1 MMSREELQRE
11 KNREYEERHDLAVG
25 RLRGIVA
32 EDTVPE
38 KYLVYFQDV
47 TIFLLEMENVR
58 RKIESGEWERYS
70 VKEMQSINEI
80 LYSDV
85 MEDRYEISF
94 ANPAYACGQFGKE
107 MGQLLSF
114 LYAEMR
120 SGIPYAFENRT
131 DYLTILFEL
140 FIEVYN
146 FFECAGRENQEPETD
161 GIREI
166 IYWYA
171 SDYCDVFLADR
182 ILEQI
187 NPEYSFA
194 AEIIEN
200 ADLDSDEYLYRFGE
214 YVSENELGT
223 AHHLRTLQE
232 ETIRKMADVYTE
244 GYRIG
249 FINTGK
255 DLSKKSVVNIRYTLG
270 FEKVIRIAIENFR
283 KMGLKP
289 VIYRAASGV
298 ITKREHHKIG
308 YYGGIPNWQYE
319 YDHRQDQ
326 ALFMDKRYIE
336 RRLEVMHT
344 VYEQNR
350 EKAAQFA
357 GPAVMETFG
366 EKPFSPK
373 PVPEAPS
380 YSEEQKKLALQYDSR
395 SGQITNEYIKGE
407 ERSFTIVAYPVPEI
421 GEKYPEIF
429 NEVIRINTL
438 DAKVY
443 EKVQQTMI
451 DALDQG
457 EYVHVKGKGDNRTDI
472 RVNLWNLEDPEKET
486 IFENC
491 VADVNIPVGEVFTS
505 PVLEGTSGV
514 LHVGRVYLEGLQYR
528 DLEIMFEDGMVKDYR
543 CGNFDDESEGKKYI
557 RDNVF
562 KGHESLPLGEF
573 AIGTN
578 TTAYVTAKKYGI
590 EEKMPIL
597 IAEKTGPHFAVG
609 DTCYSWSEEIRVYNP
624 SGKEIV
630 AKDNSVSLNRK
641 ADISRA
647 YYQCHT
653 DITIPYEELEEIS
666 VVTKEGKHIILIKDG
681 KFVLPGTEI
690 LNEPLD
696 ELKQAL

>member
-85 MEDRYEISF
+85 MDDRYEISF

-223 AHHLRTLQE
+223 AHHLRTLPE
-232 ETIRKMADVYTE
+232 ETIRKMADV
-244 GYRIG
+244 
-249 FINTGK
+249 
-255 DLSKKSVVNIRYTLG
+255 
-270 FEKVIRIAIENFR
+270 
-283 KMGLKP
+283 
-289 VIYRAASGV
+289 
-298 ITKREHHKIG
+298 
-308 YYGGIPNWQYE
+308 
-319 YDHRQDQ
+319 
-326 ALFMDKRYIE
+326 
-336 RRLEVMHT
+336 
-344 VYEQNR
+344 
-350 EKAAQFA
+350 
-357 GPAVMETFG
+357 
-366 EKPFSPK
+366 
-373 PVPEAPS
+373 
-380 YSEEQKKLALQYDSR
+380 
-395 SGQITNEYIKGE
+395 
-407 ERSFTIVAYPVPEI
+407 
-421 GEKYPEIF
+421 
-429 NEVIRINTL
+429 
-438 DAKVY
+438 
-443 EKVQQTMI
+443 
-451 DALDQG
+451 
-457 EYVHVKGKGDNRTDI
+457 
-472 RVNLWNLEDPEKET
+472 
-486 IFENC
+486 
-491 VADVNIPVGEVFTS
+491 
-505 PVLEGTSGV
+505 
-514 LHVGRVYLEGLQYR
+514 
-528 DLEIMFEDGMVKDYR
+528 
-543 CGNFDDESEGKKYI
+543 
-557 RDNVF
+557 
-562 KGHESLPLGEF
+562 
-573 AIGTN
+573 
-578 TTAYVTAKKYGI
+578 
-590 EEKMPIL
+590 
-597 IAEKTGPHFAVG
+597 
-609 DTCYSWSEEIRVYNP
+609 
-624 SGKEIV
+624 
-630 AKDNSVSLNRK
+630 
-641 ADISRA
+641 
-647 YYQCHT
+647 
-653 DITIPYEELEEIS
+653 
-666 VVTKEGKHIILIKDG
+666 
-681 KFVLPGTEI
+681 
-690 LNEPLD
+690 
-696 ELKQAL
+696 